1 VPRPTALLLLAALA
15 AGGCAMPEAPPL
27 RPAEGRV
34 PTAPAP
40 PVATTGALP
49 LPEHTQEAVVVRI
62 TDGDTVRL
70 RGRGSGPV
78 PAEPTRVRVLLVDTP
93 EVHTALE
100 CYGPEASARMEQ
112 LVRPG
117 STVRVEADRDRED
130 RYGRLLLHLWTEDG
144 VNVGEAL
151 VTEGYATVLQ
161 IDPNRRYLDR
171 FRAREEQ
178 ARSAGRGLWSAC

>member
-1 VPRPTALLLLAALA
+1 VPRSTALLLLAALA
-15 AGGCAMPEAPPL
+15 AGGCAMPEAPRL
-27 RPAEGRV
+27 RPVEGRAS
-34 PTAPAP
+34 PAPAP
-40 PVATTGALP
+40 PVDPTGALP
-49 LPEHTQEAVVVRI
+49 LPEGTQEAVVVRI

-78 PAEPTRVRVLLVDTP
+78 PAEPTRVRVLLIDTP
-93 EVHTALE
+93 EVHTTLE

-117 STVRVEADRDRED
+117 ATVRVEADRELED
-130 RYGRLLLHLWTEDG
+130 RYGRLLLHLWTDDG

-151 VTEGYATVLQ
+151 VAEGYATVLQ
-161 IDPNRRYLDR
+161 VDPNRRYLDR

-178 ARSAGRGLWSAC
+178 ARAAGRGLWSAC